1 MRTDSSGDSV
11 MEDLEAL
18 FEEMVSQQRAKVLAL
33 ARSLRP
39 NLTDDDIL
47 SPLDIP
53 ELADDGRFNY
63 EDGILAGLMSARIA
77 VRAHFRWKQE

>member
-1 MRTDSSGDSV
+1 VTTHSSGDFV
-11 MEDLEAL
+11 TEDLDAL

-39 NLTDDDIL
+39 RLTDDDIL

-63 EDGILAGLMSARIA
+63 EDGLLAGRISARIA
-77 VRAHFRWKQE
+77 VRAHFRRKQG